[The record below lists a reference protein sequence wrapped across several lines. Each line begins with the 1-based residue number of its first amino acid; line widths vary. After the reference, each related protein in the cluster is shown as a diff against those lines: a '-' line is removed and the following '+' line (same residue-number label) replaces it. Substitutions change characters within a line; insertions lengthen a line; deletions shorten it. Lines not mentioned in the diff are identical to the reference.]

1 MNPWTE
7 SHTNLRHQRCR
18 TESVEGVFSL
28 SPPIEKNHFLLSRCH
43 GGGEYTDKEELMRV
57 TTTFFVVT
65 PLSRVVTPAI
75 NTLSSG
81 YAQSVTT

>member
-28 SPPIEKNHFLLSRCH
+28 SPPIEKTHFLLSRCH
-43 GGGEYTDKEELMRV
+43 GGGEYADKEEFMCV

-65 PLSRVVTPAI
+65 LLSHVVTRVMYMF
-75 NTLSSG
+75 SDH

>member
-28 SPPIEKNHFLLSRCH
+28 SPPIEKTHFLLSRCH
-43 GGGEYTDKEELMRV
+43 GGGEYADKEEFMRV

-65 PLSRVVTPAI
+65 LLSRVVTPAI

>member
-28 SPPIEKNHFLLSRCH
+28 SPPIEKTHFLLSRCH
-43 GGGEYTDKEELMRV
+43 GGGKYADRKELMRV

-65 PLSRVVTPAI
+65 LLSRVVTLVI
-75 NTLSSG
+75 DRYSSG
-81 YAQSVTT
+81 YIQSVTT